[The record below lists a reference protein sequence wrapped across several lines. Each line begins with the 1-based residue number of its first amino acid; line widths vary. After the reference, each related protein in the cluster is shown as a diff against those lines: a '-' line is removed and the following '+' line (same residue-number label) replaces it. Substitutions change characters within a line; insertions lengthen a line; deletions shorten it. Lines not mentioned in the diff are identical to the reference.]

1 MDVMQLATQVGWGGV
16 DLSHVTYT
24 EFKHDVYDRRQRL
37 PLIFYSFV
45 VILK

>member
-16 DLSHVTYT
+16 DLSDVT